1 MFNRKSFRKY
11 WFSAVVSLKG
21 DTVYIASVL
30 SWRVRSVLRVLVV
43 YVLWSSLLLGYGSV
57 SHYSRTTLLSYVLLT
72 MIVQAVVFSSRTI
85 DISNDISSGDL
96 TNILLKPVNYFKY
109 YLAQDLG
116 NKAMNLVFSIVEF
129 SLFIYFFKPTLFLQ
143 PNLVLLG
150 VSILLLILAGFIY
163 YFLNIILGFLAF
175 YNPENVWAPR
185 FLFFMIVDFLAGSLF
200 PLDILPPMFFKL
212 LMLTPFPY
220 FLYFPI
226 SVYLGKFTGGSLVLY
241 SFIGLMWLFVL
252 SRLAVI
258 LWRLG
263 LKAYEAW
270 GR

>member
-1 MFNRKSFRKY
+1 M
-11 WFSAVVSLKG
+11 VVSLKG

-30 SWRVRSVLRVLVV
+30 AWRIRSVLRVLVV
-43 YVLWSSLLLGYGSV
+43 YVLWSSLLLSYGSV
-57 SHYSRTTLLSYVLLT
+57 SDYSRTALLSYVLLT

-96 TNILLKPVNYFKY
+96 TNMLLKPVNYFKY

-116 NKAMNLVFSIVEF
+116 NKAMNLVFSLAEF
-129 SLFIYFFKPTLFLQ
+129 SLFIYFFKPPLFLQ
-143 PNLVLLG
+143 SDLVLSG
-150 VSILLLILAGFIY
+150 ISILLLVLAVFIY
-163 YFLNIILGFLAF
+163 YFLNIILGFFSF

-185 FLFFMIVDFLAGSLF
+185 FLFFVIVDFLAGSLF

-226 SVYLGKFTGGSLVLY
+226 AVYLGKFIGVSLVFY
-241 SFIGLMWLFVL
+241 SFIGLVWLFVL
-252 SRLAVI
+252 SRLAVV
-258 LWRLG
+258 LWRRG